1 MKRNDNKKHVAN
13 PITEFKMYVENKTDN
28 FIQKGKQSVFQI
40 TQFPETQ
47 KIPAYQQSMEFRAL
61 RLWQDIKF
69 KGWKPSKQIQIFSS
83 FYIYHV
89 LFHSQQNRAS
99 F

>member
-1 MKRNDNKKHVAN
+1 
-13 PITEFKMYVENKTDN
+13 MYAEKTDN

-47 KIPAYQQSMEFRAL
+47 KIPVYQQSMEFRAL
-61 RLWQDIKF
+61 PLWQDIKF
-69 KGWKPSKQIQIFSS
+69 KGWKPSKQIQHFLQFLFLS
-83 FYIYHV
+83 H
-89 LFHSQQNRAS
+89 LFHSQQNSAS